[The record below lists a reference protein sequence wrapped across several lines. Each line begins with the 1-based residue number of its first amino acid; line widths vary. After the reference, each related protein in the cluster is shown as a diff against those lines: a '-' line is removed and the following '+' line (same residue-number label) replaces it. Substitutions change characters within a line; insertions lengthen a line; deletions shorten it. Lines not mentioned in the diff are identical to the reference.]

1 MGRMLTPQASP
12 KAYYA
17 MDDTFVRWLASELA
31 AALTTPVARNQRQRR
46 CGAFI
51 ASLVQK
57 LPDMPMP
64 GRREMMTLL
73 TKWEHQKAID
83 GHQIPRDDQTMD
95 WMEEIVGSIDGL
107 IEDDV

>member
-1 MGRMLTPQASP
+1 VGSTPTPQASL
-12 KAYYA
+12 KTYHA
-17 MDDTFVRWLASELA
+17 MGDMFIRWLASELA
-31 AALTTPVARNQRQRR
+31 AVLTTPVARNQRQQR

-51 ASLVQK
+51 ASLVKK

-64 GRREMMTLL
+64 ERREMMALL

-83 GHQIPRDDQTMD
+83 GHQIPRDDETMD

-107 IEDDV
+107 IEDDM